1 MSIQLFD
8 LTGKTALITGG
19 SKGLGGGI
27 ALGLAGAG
35 ADVAVV
41 TSNDGS
47 REVQK
52 QIESLGRK
60 AHTIV
65 ANLGDES
72 KLEGVVQEAL
82 VKLGHIDILVNN
94 AGIIRRTP
102 AADHAAQDWHDVLN
116 LNLNAAFFLSQL
128 LGRHMIERGS
138 GKIIN
143 IASMLTFQGGINVPG
158 YTASKHAIAGIT
170 KALANEWAGKGI
182 NVNAIAP
189 GYMATDNT
197 AAIRADEERSASILA
212 RIPAARWGTTEDLQG
227 AAIYLASK
235 ASDYMNG
242 HVLCVDGG
250 WMAR

>member
-1 MSIQLFD
+1 
-8 LTGKTALITGG
+8 
-19 SKGLGGGI
+19 
-27 ALGLAGAG
+27 
-35 ADVAVV
+35 
-41 TSNDGS
+41 
-47 REVQK
+47 
-52 QIESLGRK
+52 
-60 AHTIV
+60 
-65 ANLGDES
+65 
-72 KLEGVVQEAL
+72 
-82 VKLGHIDILVNN
+82 
-94 AGIIRRTP
+94 
-102 AADHAAQDWHDVLN
+102 
-116 LNLNAAFFLSQL
+116 
-128 LGRHMIERGS
+128 MIERGS

-158 YTASKHAIAGIT
+158 YTASKHAIAGVT

-242 HVLCVDGG
+242 HILCVDGG